1 MNKLWLSSVLII
13 LVVFACSPAGKNK
26 GSNESASARLSDVH
40 LMAYQEY
47 KKAEEELAK
56 LYNQFLDE
64 YSDDPLFK
72 ARLEKAELAW
82 IDFRDAQLEFLF
94 PEANAGILS
103 EESASVQYWLS
114 MKELTEEYILQLRMR
129 LLELNRVGSAGED

>member
-13 LVVFACSPAGKNK
+13 LVVLACSPAGKSK
-26 GSNESASARLSDVH
+26 ESNESESARLSDVH
-40 LMAYQEY
+40 LMAFQEY

-56 LYNQFLDE
+56 LYDQFLDE

-72 ARLEKAELAW
+72 SRLEKAELAW

-94 PEANAGILS
+94 PGNEGILS
-103 EESASVQYWLS
+103 EEGTSVQYWLS

-129 LLELNRVGSAGED
+129 LLELNRVGSAVED